1 MRLGVENERD
11 GLQRP
16 AGRFKTLSPTS
27 WPRAVGAGVVAAAA
41 VVAVLTAAPTPW
53 LKVPLACLLVL
64 ATPSATRVDRRVSLN
79 IAAGLGLT
87 PVALWAPPVLGTASP
102 STLVLGAVSG
112 YATAMIVSGTGRLVP
127 SARARDT
134 LIVLMGTL
142 AGLVA
147 VPLRSPGD
155 PQRALVLV
163 STGIDNAYHYAMY
176 LEQRLAAAG
185 SPLLAANADPTGFAF
200 DDYPQWFHRMLTVLA
215 QIGFGDPAAAP
226 VELVRYA
233 QLQWLV
239 FVLLAVLVTAAFLQ
253 ALPDRVDPTLLAVVF
268 VVLASLLLGVPGA
281 LNLLQGHLSFL
292 VAASAPLVMFLL
304 AFGRRRPGIGLF
316 VVLGGL
322 VLVTASWLLLLPMAA
337 AALLP
342 PVIAVW
348 RRQHAVVR
356 WGALAGVGIAGA
368 AAFVLFVLYPLTH
381 GGAQALLRDGT
392 IPEVRLVVML
402 GLLFVSVGLVAVLA
416 RRSRTTPLW
425 GHLVLVVTAALE
437 TVALGG
443 YMLAASGELTYYFW
457 KLGLG
462 TLFVAIAVVTH
473 AAVLVRTHEHAHEQR
488 LRPVVLGVA
497 LLTAAAGLGVTL
509 RTFAAPSVLWAGVV
523 PVSLESRSSTDAGDV
538 ALVLRLAESTD
549 PPEAARTRLLAT
561 RPEDMN
567 AAHASEWFH
576 ALSHSATRR
585 AVSVV
590 DGVYELALDPED
602 VDLGV
607 ELALTT
613 LDTPDGVVLVT
624 DPELYRAIVASAPSE
639 DAGRVTLVL

>member
-1 MRLGVENERD
+1 MTLDDHG
-11 GLQRP
+11 RP
-16 AGRFKTLSPTS
+16 ATGTGRLSRS
-27 WPRAVGAGVVAAAA
+27 YRWRAAAGGSAAALVAATVLMTIPPPWPA
-41 VVAVLTAAPTPW
+41 VV
-53 LKVPLACLLVL
+53 LALLLLVF
-64 ATPSATRVDRRVSLN
+64 APSATRIDRRVALN
-79 IAAGLGLT
+79 LS
-87 PVALWAPPVLGTASP
+87 VVLGVAP
-102 STLVLGAVSG
+102 LVLFVPPALGARSASAVLLAL
-112 YATAMIVSGTGRLVP
+112 ATGAAAAALLAHSGRLVP
-127 SARARDT
+127 TVRPRDT
-134 LIVLMGTL
+134 LVALMGAL

-147 VPLRSPGD
+147 SPLGWPGD

-215 QIGFGDPAAAP
+215 QIGFGGPAAAP

-268 VVLASLLLGVPGA
+268 VVLGSMLLGVPGA

-348 RRQHAVVR
+348 RRQHALVR

-402 GLLFVSVGLVAVLA
+402 GLLFVSVSLVAVLG

-473 AAVLVRTHEHAHEQR
+473 AAVLVRTHAFEQEHEHEQR

-497 LLTAAAGLGVTL
+497 LLAAAAGLGVTL

-607 ELALTT
+607 ELALST

-624 DPELYRAIVASAPSE
+624 DPELYRAIAASAPSE